1 MNVNHTGELAALA
14 TAFCWTITALT
25 FSSAARKL
33 GSLQLNLIR
42 LSIAFLFLGVFT
54 LFAKGMF
61 LPTDASPYTWVWMSL
76 SGLVGIFL
84 GDLSLFASY
93 LYIPARIAMLIMALA
108 PPIAAVAGYFFLNEI
123 LAPVSIVGMALTLL
137 GIALVVLKRK
147 NNDDGKRPTL
157 TFSHSV
163 KGILLAFGGAAGQ
176 GLGIVISKHGIG
188 DYHPFAATQIRIIA
202 GIAGFSVLFT
212 VLGRWADIPVAL
224 RNRSGM
230 RDTAIGSFFGP
241 FLGIS
246 FSMLAVQYTSSGV
259 ASTLMAIVP
268 VLILVPA
275 VFIYKE
281 KIGWLEVLGAILSV
295 AGVALLF
302 L

>member
-1 MNVNHTGELAALA
+1 MAFSHTGELAALS
-14 TAFCWTITALT
+14 TAFCWTITAIT

-42 LSIAFLFLGVFT
+42 LTLAFVFLGVFT
-54 LFAKGMF
+54 WIVKGIF
-61 LPTDASPYTWVWMSL
+61 LPTDAPIHTWAWMSL

-93 LYIPARIAMLIMALA
+93 LYIPARISMLIMALA
-108 PPIAAVAGYFFLNEI
+108 PPIAAITGYFFLNET
-123 LAPVSIVGMALTLL
+123 LAPISIIGMFLTLV
-137 GIALVVLKRK
+137 GISLVVVRRK
-147 NNDDGKRPTL
+147 NTENGSRSRL
-157 TFSHSV
+157 TFSHSIR
-163 KGILLAFGGAAGQ
+163 GILLAFGGAAGQ
-176 GLGIVISKHGIG
+176 GIGIVISKYGIG
-188 DYHPFAATQIRIIA
+188 DYNPFAATQIRIIA
-202 GIAGFSVLFT
+202 GIAGFSLLIT
-212 VLGRWADIPVAL
+212 LLGRWADIPIAL

-230 RDTAIGSFFGP
+230 RDTTIGSFFGP

-268 VLILVPA
+268 VLILAPSVI
-275 VFIYKE
+275 IYKE
-281 KIGWLEVLGAILSV
+281 KIGWLELAGATISV
-295 AGVALLF
+295 IGVSLLF